1 MPFELYIA
9 LRYLLTR
16 RKNSFI
22 SAISLISVIG
32 VALGV
37 SALIVVLGVMTG
49 FSNNL
54 RDKILGVNAHMVV
67 NLAQGPF
74 SQYKQYSQ
82 ELKKIPQIKGV
93 MPFIYTEVMLSTR
106 NGVKGAALRGIE
118 PETAAQ
124 VLTLKEDMVD
134 GNLEDMAEK
143 DGPPGIIIGNALASR
158 LAVSKGDTLN
168 MLTPSGRKSSMG
180 FVPEIKIFQ
189 VAGIFD
195 TGMYEYDSS
204 LAYVSLSS
212 AQQILGFE
220 RELITGLEIRLEDAF
235 AAGKVK
241 EKVQKKLGNYPFV
254 IRTWMEMNQSL
265 FSALKLEKTAMGVIL
280 VMIVLVGSFSI
291 ITTLIMLVMEK
302 RQDIAVLMSM
312 GALPKNIS
320 RIFIWQGLMIGFLGT
335 FCGYLFGL
343 GLSLLLRKY
352 EFIRLPEDVYYMD
365 HLPIDL
371 NVLDLSLIGLVAM
384 ALCFLATIYPARQAA
399 GLNPANILRYE

>member
-74 SQYKQYSQ
+74 SQHKQYSQ

-118 PETAAQ
+118 PETAAK

-134 GNLEDMAEK
+134 GTLEEMAEK
-143 DGPPGIIIGNALASR
+143 DGPPGIIIGNALAST
-158 LAVSKGDTLN
+158 LGVSKGDTLN

-180 FVPEIKIFQ
+180 FVPEIKVFQ

-220 RELITGLEIRLEDAF
+220 RDLITGLEIRLEDAF
-235 AAGKVK
+235 AAGEVK
-241 EKVQKKLGNYPFV
+241 EKVQRKLGNYPFV

-335 FCGYLFGL
+335 FCGYLFGI

-352 EFIRLPEDVYYMD
+352 EFIRLPEDIYYMD

>member
-74 SQYKQYSQ
+74 SQHKQYSQ

-118 PETAAQ
+118 PETAAK

-134 GNLEDMAEK
+134 GTLEEIADK
-143 DGPPGIIIGNALASR
+143 DSPPGIIIGNALAST
-158 LAVSKGDTLN
+158 LGVSKGDTLN

-180 FVPEIKIFQ
+180 FVPEIKVFQ

-220 RELITGLEIRLEDAF
+220 RDLITGLEIRLEDAF
-235 AAGKVK
+235 AAGEVK
-241 EKVQKKLGNYPFV
+241 EKVQRKLGNYPFV

>member
-74 SQYKQYSQ
+74 SQYKQHSQ

-134 GNLEDMAEK
+134 GNLEEMAEK
-143 DGPPGIIIGNALASR
+143 DGRPGIIIGSALASR

-220 RELITGLEIRLEDAF
+220 GDLITGLEIRLEDAF
-235 AAGKVK
+235 AAGQVK